1 METNRMT
8 IIRNNPQPRLSA
20 SVAYGNL
27 LFLSGQTPKSS
38 EDDIVLQTREVLEKI
53 DALLAAAGS
62 DKRQILSAQ
71 IWLKDIERDFVAF
84 NDVGTVD
91 AGRPEPGAS
100 SSTGGDGATGYPG
113 GDHAHRR
120 QSVRTCR
127 KEKGR
132 NAAFLISSDYL
143 SFGDAFSTRLFSF

>member
-53 DALLAAAGS
+53 DALLSAAGS

-84 NDVGTVD
+84 NDVWVQWMPEGQSPARAAVQ
-91 AGRPEPGAS
+91 AEMARPDILVEIMLTAVK
-100 SSTGGDGATGYPG
+100 A
-113 GDHAHRR
+113 
-120 QSVRTCR
+120 
-127 KEKGR
+127 
-132 NAAFLISSDYL
+132 
-143 SFGDAFSTRLFSF
+143 